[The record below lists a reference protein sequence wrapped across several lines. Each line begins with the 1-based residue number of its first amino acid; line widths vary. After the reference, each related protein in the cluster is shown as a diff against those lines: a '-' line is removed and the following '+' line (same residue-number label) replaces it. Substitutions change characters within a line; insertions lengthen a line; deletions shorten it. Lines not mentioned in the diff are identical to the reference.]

1 MSLTALQSLLQRFRE
16 TAQTEREK
24 GTYFEELTL
33 QYFRNEPAFAAL
45 YSDVW
50 LYSDWAK
57 SLGLDARDAGIDV
70 VAKTRGTQDFHAIQ
84 CKFFDTDARLDK
96 SDIDSF
102 FTASGKK
109 PFVHRI
115 IVATTNN
122 WTDHA
127 EDALRDQQPPV
138 SKIDLF
144 DLENSQIDWARFK
157 ASQAPVLK
165 PKKQLREHQESAL
178 MAPLKPNPAKPP
190 IYWPALP
197 RPPPNVPR
205 DAITDA
211 GLKHFSDFYPGE
223 AIAKED
229 LFYFVYGLLHSP
241 DYRRRY
247 GDNLSKELPRI
258 PRTKSAADFWAFI
271 KVRRK
276 NALRQ
281 NWQRKRPNYCALQRQ
296 NHRHRHPAGS
306 LRLRD

>member
-1 MSLTALQSLLQRFRE
+1 LLQQFRE
-16 TAQTEREK
+16 AAQTEREK
-24 GTYFEELTL
+24 GTYFEELTM
-33 QYFRNEPAFAAL
+33 QYLRHEPAFAAL

-57 SLGLDARDAGIDV
+57 SLGLDGRDAGIDV
-70 VAKTRGTQDFHAIQ
+70 VAKTRGTEELHAIQ

-127 EDALRDQQPPV
+127 EEALRDQQPPV

-165 PKKQLREHQESAL
+165 PKKQLREHQTSAL
-178 MAPLKPNPAKPP
+178 LAVSAGFRDSTRGKLIMACGTGKTFTSLKIAENAAGAGKRVLFLVPMRNRS
-190 IYWPALP
+190 P
-197 RPPPNVPR
+197 RGN
-205 DAITDA
+205 
-211 GLKHFSDFYPGE
+211 
-223 AIAKED
+223 
-229 LFYFVYGLLHSP
+229 
-241 DYRRRY
+241 
-247 GDNLSKELPRI
+247 
-258 PRTKSAADFWAFI
+258 
-271 KVRRK
+271 
-276 NALRQ
+276 
-281 NWQRKRPNYCALQRQ
+281 C
-296 NHRHRHPAGS
+296 
-306 LRLRD
+306 